1 MRASGFLWLGLL
13 GLVCVAGCSSGGGSG
28 SDEKRVIIL
37 TNGNSPF
44 WDACRVG
51 LQEAD
56 KEFKLKD
63 AGLRAVLEVNDGT
76 PKGQLDKLRQ
86 YASVGDVAAVGISA
100 LDATNAAVADQLR
113 ELQKKGIKVVTIDSD
128 VDRGQMRDARFAF
141 VGTD

>member
-28 SDEKRVIIL
+28 SDEKYGGSLSTQPNAPSSNSDSGGGDEKRIIIL

-56 KEFKLKD
+56 KELKLKD
-63 AGLRAVLEVNDGT
+63 AGLKAVLEVNDGT

-100 LDATNAAVADQLR
+100 LDATNVLLAERLAA
-113 ELQKKGIKVVTIDSD
+113 
-128 VDRGQMRDARFAF
+128 
-141 VGTD
+141 